1 MEFSKLWHGFVK
13 IDTWISLSYYLE
25 FLKMIYGFVKVFLFI
40 SRPLQNNTKLK
51 FYQDF
56 KAFRASALN

>member
-13 IDTWISLSYYLE
+13 IDTWISLSYYLD

-40 SRPLQNNTKLK
+40 SRPLPNNTKLK
-51 FYQDF
+51 FDQDF
-56 KAFRASALN
+56 KACRASALN